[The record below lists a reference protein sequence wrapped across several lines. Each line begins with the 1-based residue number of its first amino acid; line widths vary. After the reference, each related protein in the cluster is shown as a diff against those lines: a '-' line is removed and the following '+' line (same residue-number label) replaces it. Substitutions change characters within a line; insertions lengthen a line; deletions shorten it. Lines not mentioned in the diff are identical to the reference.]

1 MFYVLLI
8 SFCLKRVFFAL
19 IESRLKK
26 KTYLT
31 MGTMLQVVRDGCI
44 MEGCEGLS
52 DGSMET
58 GK

>member
-26 KTYLT
+26 TYLA

-52 DGSMET
+52 NGSMET

>member
-1 MFYVLLI
+1 MFFLL
-8 SFCLKRVFFAL
+8 SLSL
-19 IESRLKK
+19 GSN
-26 KTYLT
+26 KTYLA